1 MIQEKKD
8 IRYALK
14 RMVGMLFFLWTRLHC
29 HYKLL
34 LRRTFIRFIPNSTEA
49 SSASPSPVGEG
60 RCCIINPNFITTTS
74 ASYPYSLYSKTPID
88 IRTSK
93 IRGLCVASL
102 SFGEGL
108 RVRPQF
114 QIARTMRRWR
124 CLLPIAYCL
133 LIFTSCKVG
142 KEYKRPS
149 LELPGQFNTVSYADT
164 SSIADIEWKKFF
176 TDPGLQNLISK
187 GLSYNQDLLTAMKNM
202 EIAQQ
207 RMKQAKLLLLPDLNA
222 QITAQT
228 YYPSKNSLNGVSTNS
243 FLGKNHVEN
252 YQAAVNLSW
261 EVDIWGKL
269 RNQKEATLAE
279 YLQTYEAS
287 KAVQTQLVADIA
299 QGYFNLLMLD
309 KQLEIAKTNFA
320 LNDTFLRATQFLRD
334 AGLANSLAV
343 ERAASQKQTTE
354 LLIPQLEQ
362 DIAIQENALQVLAG
376 QLPATIS
383 RSALLVDFI
392 VPDYLSAGLP
402 VSMVSRRPDVRSNE
416 MALMAANA
424 QVGVAQANMYPALNI
439 TAGAG
444 LESFKSSNW
453 FNIPDALFG
462 IAAGAMAQPIFQRRR
477 LKTEFEVAK
486 LQREE
491 AVIHFRQSVLVATAE
506 VSNALVQLDKLKQQ
520 KNISMAQTDTL
531 RLAVNNAKLLYKA
544 DLANYLEVITAQ
556 TARLQSE
563 LYLASVQRQELGA
576 MVELYRSLGG
586 GWK

>member
-1 MIQEKKD
+1 MMIQEKKD
-8 IRYALK
+8 RS
-14 RMVGMLFFLWTRLHC
+14 R
-29 HYKLL
+29 
-34 LRRTFIRFIPNSTEA
+34 
-49 SSASPSPVGEG
+49 SSSNAFQFWIK
-60 RCCIINPNFITTTS
+60 CTC
-74 ASYPYSLYSKTPID
+74 LY
-88 IRTSK
+88 
-93 IRGLCVASL
+93 
-102 SFGEGL
+102 
-108 RVRPQF
+108 
-114 QIARTMRRWR
+114 
-124 CLLPIAYCL
+124 LLP
-133 LIFTSCKVG
+133 FTFCIQLFISSCKVG
-142 KEYKRPS
+142 KEYKRPA

-383 RSALLVDFI
+383 RSALLVDFV
-392 VPDYLSAGLP
+392 VPDYLSTGLP

-416 MALMAANA
+416 MTLMAANA

-462 IAAGAMAQPIFQRRR
+462 IAAGAIAQPIFQRRK

-506 VSNALVQLDKLKQQ
+506 VSNALVQLDKLKRQ

-531 RLAVNNAKLLYKA
+531 RFAVDNAKLLYKA

-563 LYLASVQRQELGA
+563 LYLASVQRQELAA